1 MLRIHFTA
9 ADFARVRFAPRP
21 APLIELNTAF
31 MKATS
36 TDDPLLYARWR
47 QRLLRS
53 LPPTVL
59 PLRALAPAGNA
70 PVFLDTYNDSLTDAL
85 ESIRATHPTAIRSE
99 LQRIYASAPH
109 PPPPWIRALH
119 QNDPGSWHLFE
130 QAQHAAFETVLRPVW
145 PLIQD

>member
-99 LQRIYASAPH
+99 LQRIYASAPTH
-109 PPPPWIRALH
+109 HR
-119 QNDPGSWHLFE
+119 PGSGPSTKTTPVPGTSSNRLN
-130 QAQHAAFETVLRPVW
+130 TRPSK
-145 PLIQD
+145 PSYAPYGP